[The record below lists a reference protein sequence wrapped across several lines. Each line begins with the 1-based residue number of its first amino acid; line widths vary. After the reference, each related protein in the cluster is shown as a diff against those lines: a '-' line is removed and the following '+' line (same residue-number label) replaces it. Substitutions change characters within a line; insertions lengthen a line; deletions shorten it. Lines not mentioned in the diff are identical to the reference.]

1 VAGPGRGGGRAAVT
15 HRIEAKLPPQRSILA
30 ALRLKNLE
38 TEAAG
43 MIDPALVVTIVL
55 AACQTQF
62 EPLVETVARG
72 ANRSKL
78 SRSGPP
84 A

>member
-15 HRIEAKLPPQRSILA
+15 NRVEANLPLQRSILT
-30 ALRLKNLE
+30 ALQLINLE

-43 MIDPALVVTIVL
+43 MIDPALVVTLAL

-62 EPLVETVARG
+62 EPLVETGARG

-84 A
+84 P